1 MTVRQTLLHVRY
13 VLFYSPTMILIV
25 IKLPAEE
32 KPSRIVNFEFMGTK
46 SRRCGNINHAYH
58 T

>member
-1 MTVRQTLLHVRY
+1 MTARQTLLHVRY
-13 VLFYSPTMILIV
+13 VLFYSRTMILIV

-32 KPSRIVNFEFMGTK
+32 KPGRIVNFEFMETK